1 MQRGD
6 RPMQG
11 PLSDRARTGV
21 DNLASL
27 PTCGAWARSP
37 PCFQGPLCHVSL
49 TLWTGLPSLGLTGGP
64 GPRRPETP
72 LLRQV
77 KLGVIKSLKPMLNLL
92 LPNDD
97 LREQVY
103 DYIPLLLAEY
113 QGNLEAFFITQVG
126 ASWGGTW
133 AGGLAP
139 PQYLWGCTIQVE
151 AGEMSDSL
159 TSGSRPN
166 ICAL

>member
-1 MQRGD
+1 
-6 RPMQG
+6 
-11 PLSDRARTGV
+11 
-21 DNLASL
+21 
-27 PTCGAWARSP
+27 
-37 PCFQGPLCHVSL
+37 
-49 TLWTGLPSLGLTGGP
+49 
-64 GPRRPETP
+64 
-72 LLRQV
+72 
-77 KLGVIKSLKPMLNLL
+77 MLNLL

-139 PQYLWGCTIQVE
+139 PQYLWGYTIQVE